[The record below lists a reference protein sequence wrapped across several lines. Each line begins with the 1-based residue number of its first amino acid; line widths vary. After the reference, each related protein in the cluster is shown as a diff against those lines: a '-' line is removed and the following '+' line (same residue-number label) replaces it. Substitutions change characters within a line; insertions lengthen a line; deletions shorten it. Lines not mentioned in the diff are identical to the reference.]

1 MRNAVFQ
8 IPDQRT
14 ASELRRVFRIAVRQ
28 LERADMYLGAV
39 ASLEMGDDD
48 AQDAIDQIRDDVE
61 SLRRHLVDQRARQ
74 AM

>member
-1 MRNAVFQ
+1 MRNAVLQ

-14 ASELRRVFRIAVRQ
+14 VAELRRVLRIAVRQ

-39 ASLEMGDDD
+39 ASLEMGDEY
-48 AQDAIDQIRDDVE
+48 AQEAIDTIREDVE